1 MLLRVPVFPRPGL
14 AGDGDAVHHAQPD
27 LGGRPLGGGRGL
39 VTHGEVV
46 AHDEVPGL
54 VLKYQRK
61 FAIFGR
67 MCLLAMEAPITMIS
81 SMPVYNSCL

>member
-1 MLLRVPVFPRPGL
+1 MSHVAATCDTWLLRVPVFPRPGL
-14 AGDGDAVHHAQPD
+14 AGDGDAVHHAEPD

-54 VLKYQRK
+54 VVKVSTKVRN
-61 FAIFGR
+61 IWENVPNR
-67 MCLLAMEAPITMIS
+67 WRHH
-81 SMPVYNSCL
+81 V